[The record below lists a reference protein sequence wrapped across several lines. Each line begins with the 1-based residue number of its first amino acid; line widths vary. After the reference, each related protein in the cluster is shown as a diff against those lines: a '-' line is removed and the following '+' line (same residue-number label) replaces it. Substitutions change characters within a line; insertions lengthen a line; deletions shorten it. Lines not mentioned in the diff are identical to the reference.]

1 MLWSTPWTYRSPNS
15 LSYPFPAAPS
25 GRVIPARPR
34 IAPTVPEFMK
44 SASPAALPSKVHAPA
59 WHGLPI
65 ADVSEQLET
74 DVTVGLTHAEAAK
87 RSAHYGP
94 NAIQEGEHR
103 SPWRMVLDQ
112 FTDFMIIV
120 LLLAAVVSGFIG
132 EVIDTIAI
140 LVIVL
145 MNGVIGF
152 IQEYRAERAM
162 AALKKLAAAT
172 ARVLRDATV
181 ADLPAADLVPGD
193 IVVLE
198 AGNVIPADLRLFES
212 MVLKTEEAALTG
224 ESVPVEKC
232 TEAMEGSDLTIGD
245 RRNIAYKGTTV
256 AYGRGRGV
264 VVATGMQTELGKIAT
279 LLSLEGEVKTPLQ
292 KRLAEFG
299 RKLAIAALC
308 ICGLVFVVGLMRG
321 EPLALM
327 FLTAV
332 SLAVAAIPEALPA
345 VVTIS
350 LALGAHKMVK
360 HNALIRRL
368 PAVEALGSV
377 TYICSDKTGTL
388 TQNRMKV
395 EQFWAE
401 DRHLKHSGN
410 EGMEGDAM
418 RRLLTAL
425 ALNNDASAADGTP
438 EFGDPTEIA
447 LLFAA
452 RRAGYEK
459 DALEAATPRIAEL
472 PFDSERKLMTTMH
485 RESTRIVAYT
495 KGAPEKI
502 IERCMHALQ
511 DGQTVPLAVQEVLDV
526 AERMAAEGLR
536 VIGVAYRHW
545 DSMPAQLAS
554 ADLESNLIFLGLV
567 GMIDPPRPEVNE
579 AVRLCKT
586 AGITPVMV
594 TGDHPA
600 TARAIASRLGIL
612 GEGGKVLTGQE
623 MSRFSPAEFELEVRD
638 VRVYARV
645 DPAQKIMIVSA
656 LQAQGEFVA
665 MTGDGVNDAPAIK
678 RAEIG
683 IAMGK
688 IGTDVSREASSMVL
702 LDDNFAT
709 IVTAV
714 REGRRI
720 YDNIRKF
727 IRFVMGGNSGEIWT
741 IAIAT
746 FIGLPLPLLP
756 IHILWINLVTDG
768 LPGLALAAERE
779 ERDIMLRPPH
789 APSESVFARG
799 MWQHILWVGILMGAI
814 CLGIQIW
821 ATAQGSEGWQTMVF
835 TALTMCQMYHVLAI
849 RSDRDS
855 LFTIGVFSNR
865 FVISAVL
872 LTFVLQ
878 IAVIYTPVLN
888 PIFKTTPLTAREL
901 AISMLLP
908 ALVLVAVEMEKFAIR
923 RGWLYQERR
932 AAAPGAGLETESP

>member
-1 MLWSTPWTYRSPNS
+1 MKNDPQRGASTD
-15 LSYPFPAAPS
+15 APS
-25 GRVIPARPR
+25 Q
-34 IAPTVPEFMK
+34 
-44 SASPAALPSKVHAPA
+44 APA
-59 WHGLPI
+59 SVWHCLPI
-65 ADVSEQLET
+65 AEVSEQLET
-74 DVTVGLTHAEAAK
+74 DMTVGLTPSEAVNRLA
-87 RSAHYGP
+87 RYGP
-94 NAIQEGEHR
+94 NEIQEGVRR
-103 SPWRMVLDQ
+103 SPWRMLLDQ
-112 FTDFMIIV
+112 FTDFMIVV
-120 LLLAAVVSGFIG
+120 LLAAAVVSGFIG
-132 EVIDTIAI
+132 EVVDTIAI

-152 IQEYRAERAM
+152 IQEYRAERAI

-172 ARVLRDATV
+172 ARVLRDGVVTE
-181 ADLPAADLVPGD
+181 LPGADLVPGD
-193 IVVLE
+193 VVVLE

-212 MVLKTEEAALTG
+212 VVLKTDEAALTG
-224 ESVPVEKC
+224 ESVPVEKR
-232 TEAMEGSDLTIGD
+232 TDPLEEIDLTVGD
-245 RRNIAYKGTTV
+245 RHNMVYKGTTV
-256 AYGRGRGV
+256 AYGRGRGL

-279 LLSLEGEVKTPLQ
+279 LLSLESEVKTPLQ

-299 RKLAIAALC
+299 RKLAIAALV
-308 ICGLVFVVGLMRG
+308 ICGIVFVFGLARG

-350 LALGAHKMVK
+350 LALGANKMVK
-360 HNALIRRL
+360 QNALIRRL
-368 PAVEALGSV
+368 PAVEALGAV

-388 TQNRMKV
+388 TQNRMHV
-395 EQFWAE
+395 EEFWAE
-401 DRHLKHSGN
+401 HQHLKRPGKQ
-410 EGMEGDAM
+410 ELQGDAM

-425 ALNNDASAADGTP
+425 ALNNDASVPDGAP
-438 EFGDPTEIA
+438 AFGDPTEVA
-447 LLFAA
+447 LLLAA
-452 RRAGYEK
+452 RQAGYEK
-459 DALEAATPRIAEL
+459 DALETATARIAEL
-472 PFDSERKLMTTMH
+472 PFDSDRKLMTTMH
-485 RESTRIVAYT
+485 RDGAGIVAYT

-502 IERCMHALQ
+502 IERCAHILR
-511 DGQTVPLAVQEVLDV
+511 DGQPTPLSVESVLDV

-536 VIGVAYRHW
+536 VIGVAYRDW
-545 DSMPAQLAS
+545 DSMPTQFAS
-554 ADLESNLIFLGLV
+554 ADLESKLIFLGLV

-579 AVRLCKT
+579 AVKLCKT

-600 TARAIASRLGIL
+600 TARAIALRLGIL
-612 GEGGKVLTGQE
+612 SEGGKVLTGQDL
-623 MSRFSPAEFELEVRD
+623 SRLSDDEFERDVLD

-645 DPAQKIMIVSA
+645 DPAQKIMIVA
-656 LQAQGEFVA
+656 GLQAKGEFVA

-709 IVTAV
+709 IVAAV

-768 LPGLALAAERE
+768 LPGLALAAERD
-779 ERDIMLRPPH
+779 ERDIMRRPPR
-789 APSESVFARG
+789 APSESIFARG
-799 MWQHILWVGILMGAI
+799 MWQHILWVGLLMGAI

-821 ATAQGSEGWQTMVF
+821 ATAQGSESWQTMVF

-865 FVISAVL
+865 FVTGAVL

-878 IAVIYTPVLN
+878 IAVIYTPALN
-888 PIFKTTPLTAREL
+888 PIFKTQPLTAAEL
-901 AISMLLP
+901 AISLLLP
-908 ALVLVAVEMEKFAIR
+908 ALVLVAVEMEKIAIR
-923 RGWLYQERR
+923 RGWLYRERHTPAPR
-932 AAAPGAGLETESP
+932 AERETEIQESAPEVQRSRTGRGS